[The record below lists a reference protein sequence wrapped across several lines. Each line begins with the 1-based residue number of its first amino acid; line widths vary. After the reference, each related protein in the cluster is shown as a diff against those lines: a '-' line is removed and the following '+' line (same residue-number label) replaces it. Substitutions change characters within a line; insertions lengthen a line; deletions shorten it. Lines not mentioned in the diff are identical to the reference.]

1 MLRSACCRAVADV
14 QCVLSLCFA
23 AHLRSRAALALRVD
37 TTPLLAQ
44 ASGALTTLL
53 TFAAAKIIL
62 AQVEGSGR
70 GGLAAFNRGTYDSL
84 AQMLEPDALKLLQRD
99 PDAWCLEL
107 MNLDQLAGVRVLET
121 RAAYA
126 QDGFEWEQLQS
137 LTNEGIKK
145 ANESIMRTHASAAFQ
160 AGLDSL

>member
-1 MLRSACCRAVADV
+1 MRECCGQPAAVQWLTCSA
-14 QCVLSLCFA
+14 F
-23 AHLRSRAALALRVD
+23 SRYACALRVD

-99 PDAWCLEL
+99 PDAWCL
-107 MNLDQLAGVRVLET
+107 AGVRVLET

>member
-1 MLRSACCRAVADV
+1 M
-14 QCVLSLCFA
+14 
-23 AHLRSRAALALRVD
+23 
-37 TTPLLAQ
+37 
-44 ASGALTTLL
+44 
-53 TFAAAKIIL
+53 
-62 AQVEGSGR
+62 
-70 GGLAAFNRGTYDSL
+70 
-84 AQMLEPDALKLLQRD
+84 
-99 PDAWCLEL
+99 
-107 MNLDQLAGVRVLET
+107 LET

>member
-1 MLRSACCRAVADV
+1 
-14 QCVLSLCFA
+14 
-23 AHLRSRAALALRVD
+23 
-37 TTPLLAQ
+37 
-44 ASGALTTLL
+44 
-53 TFAAAKIIL
+53 
-62 AQVEGSGR
+62 
-70 GGLAAFNRGTYDSL
+70 
-84 AQMLEPDALKLLQRD
+84 MLEPDALKLHQRD

>member
-1 MLRSACCRAVADV
+1 MRECCGQPAAVQWLTCSA
-14 QCVLSLCFA
+14 F
-23 AHLRSRAALALRVD
+23 SRYACALRVD

-99 PDAWCLEL
+99 PDARCLEL